1 MLDYAKF
8 FVLAV
13 VAAAFAL
20 LMFALSISASDLL

>member
-13 VAAAFAL
+13 LTAAFTL
-20 LMFALSISASDLL
+20 LMLALSISASDLL